1 MLNDE
6 LKTKVGALVDDS
18 MKSPKCKESERKR
31 IERETKEFLSKKGK
45 VIELPPSTE
54 RAESLRF

>member
-18 MKSPKCKESERKR
+18 MKSPKCKQQ
-31 IERETKEFLSKKGK
+31 EREELDRLTNEFLRKKGK
-45 VIELPPSTE
+45 VIELAPSTE
-54 RAESLRF
+54 RAETLRF

>member
-18 MKSPKCKESERKR
+18 MKSPKCKQQERQR
-31 IERETKEFLSKKGK
+31 IERETKEFIRKKGK
-45 VIELPPSTE
+45 VIELAPSTE
-54 RAESLRF
+54 RADSLLF

>member
-6 LKTKVGALVDDS
+6 LKTKVGTLVDDS
-18 MKSPKCKESERKR
+18 MKSPRCKQQ
-31 IERETKEFLSKKGK
+31 EREELERLTKEFLRKKGK
-45 VIELPPSTE
+45 VIELAPSTE